1 MQRQAR
7 TREDERHTGR
17 RRPRDWRVY
26 QQAEHCQGLS
36 ADSWERWRRP
46 SSRVGGGTW
55 PPWDLHCAVKCSS
68 TEPYPSWHLHF
79 GLPAFRMVR
88 PYIYGVASCPACSDY
103 FILFIYFWQ
112 HWFLVAVRRG
122 SRVVAIGV
130 YSLVAVGG
138 CFAGVTSIV
147 VQLGL

>member
-1 MQRQAR
+1 
-7 TREDERHTGR
+7 
-17 RRPRDWRVY
+17 
-26 QQAEHCQGLS
+26 
-36 ADSWERWRRP
+36 
-46 SSRVGGGTW
+46 
-55 PPWDLHCAVKCSS
+55 
-68 TEPYPSWHLHF
+68 
-79 GLPAFRMVR
+79 MVR